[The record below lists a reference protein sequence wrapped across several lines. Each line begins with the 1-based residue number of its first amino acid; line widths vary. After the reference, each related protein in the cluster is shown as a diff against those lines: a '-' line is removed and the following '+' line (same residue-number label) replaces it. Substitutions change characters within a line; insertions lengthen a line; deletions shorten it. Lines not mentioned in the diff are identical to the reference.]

1 MTAVLATLGD
11 LTTLLL
17 VSGAGKMSLDLI
29 ICVSALS
36 LRYGLHY
43 PVGSLKEPEKKNIST
58 GSGQNKLSDHQH
70 FGRKRRRK
78 QKQKRRED
86 NAAAVG
92 GAYGSSLSSLGGCGL
107 QVRRHKRKH
116 LKGTRGLQHFKKF
129 FGMSSSYKN
138 MSDEPQGPLDD
149 SDMLPN
155 IIRGQSETARL
166 AQDQF
171 TDTEVS
177 YVLFGFI
184 F

>member
-36 LRYGLHY
+36 QRYGLHY
-43 PVGSLKEPEKKNIST
+43 PVESLKEPEKKNIST
-58 GSGQNKLSDHQH
+58 GGGSGQNKSSDHQH

-78 QKQKRRED
+78 HKQKSRRED

-116 LKGTRGLQHFKKF
+116 QKGTGGLQHFKKF
-129 FGMSSSYKN
+129 LGMSSYKN

-171 TDTEVS
+171 TDTEVR
-177 YVLFGFI
+177 
-184 F
+184 